1 MKYLLD
7 KVKQVYHSITGTSST
22 TSTNTI
28 GTMTTGTST
37 GTLTVNNPNYTIYSG
52 GNVGIGTGTGN
63 AYSTWSHDDGNAA
76 KRKLKRRLW
85 VIQHNKTW
93 THEMDDDMFESVCSM
108 LTSELKA
115 DNVVA
120 KEIIFNSKMCLKYRK
135 YFANNFRYKL
145 EPSKFEKIG
154 FNITGGH
161 YTTSINSGYY
171 TNLTGTIITTTS
183 GTGLINSLT
192 TSGTTL
198 ISNKS
203 AK

>member
-1 MKYLLD
+1 MLD
-7 KVKQVYHSITGTSST
+7 KIKQIYRSMVGTT

-28 GTMTTGTST
+28 GTMTIGTST

-52 GNVGIGTGTGN
+52 GNVGIGTGTTST
-63 AYSTWSHDDGNAA
+63 YSTWNADDGNAA

-85 VIQHNKTW
+85 AIQHNKTW

-115 DNVVA
+115 DNEVA

-135 YFANNFRYKL
+135 HFANNFRYKL
-145 EPSKFEKIG
+145 EPSKLEKIG

-161 YTTSINSGYY
+161 YTTSINPGYY
-171 TNLTGTIITTTS
+171 GTTNIGTITTSS

-198 ISNKS
+198 I
-203 AK
+203 AKKAAK